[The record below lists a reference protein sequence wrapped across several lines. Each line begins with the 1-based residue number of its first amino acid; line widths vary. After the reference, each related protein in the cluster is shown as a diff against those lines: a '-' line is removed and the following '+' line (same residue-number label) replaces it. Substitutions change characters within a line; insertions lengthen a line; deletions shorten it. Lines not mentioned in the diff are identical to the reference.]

1 MYVQS
6 QAVRRFRKQVAA
18 GVRSG
23 RYPLRVVG
31 SQAAGFR
38 LGAER
43 GQSVVLF
50 GRSFNKQADAV
61 AAGQDQYGQK
71 ARKLV
76 QGSRKKAA

>member
-1 MYVQS
+1 VYVQT
-6 QAVRRFRKQVAA
+6 QAVRRFRKQVQA

-43 GQSVVLF
+43 GQTVVLF
-50 GRSFNKQADAV
+50 GRSFGKQGEAV
-61 AAGQDQYGQK
+61 AFGLDRLGYK

-76 QGSRKKAA
+76 QGSRKAA